1 MDDVRYKN
9 LYDAL
14 TSHIDYCNFI
24 ETYGEDDV
32 NFNNTNFDL
41 LKVIYGSF
49 ELTQLMDDYFIKSDN
64 TVKCTLMPGFVQYL
78 VSKIASYNGRGYT
91 LGNVEYCD
99 EYTVM
104 EKFRNKLAHGDFIIR
119 DGEIIFEEN
128 NVEGR
133 VSVSKFM
140 NFVCSFGNEAKA
152 NTLNLPYKKSF
163 NKLANKNY
171 LKKISNEKTM
181 DNVCDDICI
190 LKFIDEPIFP
200 KVRDCDYVINRDNFY
215 KAVEEKLNKL
225 SLPVLERFIMQRI
238 SILNNQGINIKYSRQ
253 SVKELDY
260 YQNIKDRYF
269 GMNDVYSE
277 LSLSGQIDRIINLAL
292 VLGNGQYQK
301 FDIMAGL
308 HLNFYTMQLL
318 KEYPEYTLTEIITK
332 NNKACNLYLYHLNS
346 IILSSYLVGFV
357 AAYDYGL
364 EKGLTQK
371 GSYNLVSIFEGKSL
385 DFSKL
390 EIDALDDPNM
400 LIEHTFNKYL
410 TDVAEYENKY
420 ISNINMSI
428 EVATK
433 KLKQYTENCRNQ
445 EQDRIIK
452 FQTEIE
458 QLNLMKE
465 ELETNIE
472 RLKNFEEKF
481 DLDKY
486 TRNINIITHIRNAVA
501 HGNVFVDSYENDIRE
516 TDIILRDYLNDEI
529 VYEKKIKVKDFVMLF
544 RIDNVHN
551 IYNFIKNNIQ
561 DKTMLD
567 EDNYQKAVV
576 RTFSRNYVDKIID

>member
-104 EKFRNKLAHGDFIIR
+104 EKFRNKLAHGDFVII
-119 DGEIIFEEN
+119 DGEIVFEEN

-140 NFVCSFGNEAKA
+140 NFVCSFRNEAKA
-152 NTLNLPYKKSF
+152 NTLNLPYTKSF
-163 NKLANKNY
+163 NKLANKKY

-190 LKFIDEPIFP
+190 LKFIDEPNFL

-215 KAVEEKLNKL
+215 KEVGEKLSKL
-225 SLPVLERFIMQRI
+225 SLPVLEQFIMQKI
-238 SILNNQGINIKYSRQ
+238 SILKKQGVNIKYSRQ

-357 AAYDYGL
+357 AAYEYGL

-390 EIDALDDPNM
+390 EIDALDDSNM
-400 LIEHTFNKYL
+400 LIEHTFDKYL
-410 TDVAEYENKY
+410 VDVAEYENKY
-420 ISNINMSI
+420 INKINMSI

-465 ELETNIE
+465 ELEAKIE
-472 RLKNFEEKF
+472 RLKKFEEKF

-544 RIDNVHN
+544 RIDNVQN
-551 IYNFIKNNIQ
+551 IYNFIISNIK
-561 DKTMLD
+561 DKTLVD
-567 EDNYQKAVV
+567 ENNYQKAVV
-576 RTFSRNYVDKIID
+576 RTFSRNYDGN